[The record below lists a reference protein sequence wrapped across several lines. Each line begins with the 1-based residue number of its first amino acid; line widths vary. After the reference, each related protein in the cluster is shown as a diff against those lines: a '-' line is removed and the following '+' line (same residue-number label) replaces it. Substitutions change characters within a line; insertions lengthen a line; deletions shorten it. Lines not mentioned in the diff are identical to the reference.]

1 MSKEQQTLAIPDIS
15 MNFKKLEV
23 EAVDEQRL
31 ALRERG
37 NKYRIMIFVLKE
49 LSPHFPGLELGYYG
63 GRDVDDVVDG
73 DKPLPKGFETVDSW
87 IDDLAGHIDTMGTS
101 KQKIITEPNTAFVFQ
116 QAINYL
122 QPLENEGKG
131 DSVKRECI
139 GFLEA
144 MRLEYHRRI
153 GQTVLTGEEILQG
166 YWQGFGHA
174 QNITLI
180 ALKSKIRIP
189 PDCPPVDKL
198 LQMPVNE
205 LPLVLPIILGK
216 TYAIK
221 DLEADLERGICNIP
235 KSVLE
240 ESGLTLSMLMRNPSK
255 ALNNQTI
262 KNWAEGE
269 LNVSRQLARKLRLKK
284 LDMPAKLMVG
294 FLTAR

>member
-1 MSKEQQTLAIPDIS
+1 MSNEQHASIIPDIIV
-15 MNFKKLEV
+15 NLKKLEAAAI
-23 EAVDEQRL
+23 EERRL

-37 NKYRIMIFVLKE
+37 NKYLIMTFVLKE
-49 LSPHFPGLELGYYG
+49 LSPHFPGLELAYYG

-87 IDDLAGHIDTMGTS
+87 IDDLVSHIDTTGTS
-101 KQKIITEPNTAFVFQ
+101 KQEIIMEPNTAFVFQ
-116 QAINYL
+116 QAVNYL
-122 QPLENEGKG
+122 QPLENEEKG

-153 GQTVLTGEEILQG
+153 DQTVLTEEEILQG

-180 ALKSKIRIP
+180 AIGSKTRIP
-189 PDCPPVDKL
+189 SDCLPVDKL

-221 DLEADLERGICNIP
+221 DLGADLERGICNIP

-240 ESGLTLSMLMRNPSK
+240 ESGLTLSGLMRDPSK
-255 ALNNQTI
+255 ALSNQTV
-262 KNWAEGE
+262 KNWAEDE
-269 LNVSRQLARKLRLKK
+269 LNISRQLARKLRQKK
-284 LDMPAKLMVG
+284 LDLPAKLMVE